1 MKTSSFK
8 TPVYELPYVEND
20 IRCYITLGD
29 QIMQH
34 FADLN
39 KVYEWLMTLDF
50 VCYIDIH
57 AISGSQYADLILPI
71 SSRFESETEIGGVQA
86 VRDHIMLRE
95 KVIEPLFESKSG
107 VRA

>member
-1 MKTSSFK
+1 MGGYASATLPSWPLKPEMKTSSFK

-57 AISGSQYADLILPI
+57 AISYRSMQILFYLFHLA
-71 SSRFESETEIGGVQA
+71 SK
-86 VRDHIMLRE
+86 VRR
-95 KVIEPLFESKSG
+95 K
-107 VRA
+107 